1 MGTLTQIIAAAEE
14 ELAEVGE
21 SLRPMDRWS
30 GAEFRGVDIAKLTT
44 LHCMLTG
51 DEYDQALYLYEPV
64 YVSEEGAMVLR
75 VADSLALKLI
85 ALKPDGQADVAT
97 ELAGTLEFEVE
108 KWELD
113 HVRTLIKLYSA
124 RVPFVINLAG
134 NGSIGT
140 FLSNHA
146 LHFRLAL
153 DKAIVNDL
161 QCIRCHSCLLLCH
174 FHLGFPLVLVAQCV
188 VLVGRET
195 SHAF

>member
-113 HVRTLIKLYSA
+113 HVRTLVA
-124 RVPFVINLAG
+124 EFVHLA
-134 NGSIGT
+134 
-140 FLSNHA
+140 
-146 LHFRLAL
+146 RLAQSQEQAL
-153 DKAIVNDL
+153 FVWMHPL
-161 QCIRCHSCLLLCH
+161 Q
-174 FHLGFPLVLVAQCV
+174 
-188 VLVGRET
+188 T
-195 SHAF
+195 